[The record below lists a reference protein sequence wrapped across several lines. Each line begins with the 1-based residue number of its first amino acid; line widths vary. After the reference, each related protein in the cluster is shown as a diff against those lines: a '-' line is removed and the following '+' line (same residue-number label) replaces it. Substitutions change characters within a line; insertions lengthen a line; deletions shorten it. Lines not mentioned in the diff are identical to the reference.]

1 MFLGAG
7 SMQMAPIEYAK
18 AQGHYVI
25 TVDYLPD
32 NPGHRLADKYVNA
45 SVTDPEAVL
54 RAATALKIDGIVAYA
69 SDIAAPTAAYVAEQ
83 LKLPGK
89 PYEAVR
95 ILTHKGRFRKFLAD
109 HGFNHPR
116 GKSFS
121 DRESAEKYLRE
132 LALPV
137 FVKPVDSAGSKGV
150 TRIDDLK
157 AFRAAYDHALKFSLC
172 GQVIV
177 EETIVRSG
185 YQVAGDGFA
194 VNGELCFRCFANEHF
209 DKLVNGLVPIGESFP
224 SVFPAELLDVAH
236 RETQRLIDLLEIK
249 SGAFNFD
256 FVFTKNGEFYFLELG
271 PRNGGN
277 LIPDVTRLATGVDLI
292 KYTVDDA
299 LGLPVPR
306 LEMVPCDGF
315 WASYILHSTTPGT
328 FKGISF
334 SDFLAARTIRQDVTA
349 EPGDRVEPF
358 IGSNHGLGSMIL
370 RFDTKEQMLH
380 AMDNMEEFLTI
391 DLT

>member
-1 MFLGAG
+1 
-7 SMQMAPIEYAK
+7 MQLAPILYAK
-18 AQGHYVI
+18 SQGHYVV
-25 TVDYLPD
+25 TVDYLPE
-32 NPGHRLADKYVNA
+32 NPGHRLADEYVNL
-45 SVTDPEAVL
+45 SITDRDAVF
-54 RAATALKIDGIVAYA
+54 RKAAELKIDGIVAYA

-95 ILTHKGRFRKFLAD
+95 ILTHKGSFRRFLAQN
-109 HGFNHPR
+109 GFNHPR

-121 DRESAEKYLRE
+121 DFESAENYLRE
-132 LALPV
+132 LQLPV

-150 TRIDDLK
+150 TRIDRRE
-157 AFRAAYDHALKFSLC
+157 AFRAAYEHAIKFSLC
-172 GQVIV
+172 RQVIV

-194 VNGELCFRCFANEHF
+194 VDGELSFRCFANEHF

-224 SVFPAELLDVAH
+224 CAHPAGLLDVAH

-256 FVFTKNGEFYFLELG
+256 FVFTEKGEFYFLELG

-277 LIPDVTRLATGVDLI
+277 LIPEVTRHATGVDLI

-299 LGLPVPR
+299 LGLPVPK
-306 LEMVPCDGF
+306 LKMTPCNGF
-315 WASYILHSTTPGT
+315 WSSYVVHATRSGT
-328 FKGISF
+328 FNGIST
-334 SDFLAARTIRQDVTA
+334 SEFLADKIIQQDITA
-349 EPGDRVEPF
+349 SPGDRVEPF

-370 RFDTKEQMLH
+370 RFDSQAQMLH
-380 AMDNMEEFLTI
+380 AMDNMEEFLKI
-391 DLT
+391 ELR